1 MTTKY
6 LASIS
11 PSSAA
16 TGCFNSVKGV
26 SVSTVNAGSLVTD
39 NSSTSLENNQ
49 AILKNLPFSWWIAQL
64 NSGAIQYR
72 PVSGLVN
79 WAFVVNGQDVHI
91 TREITDVV
99 IPNRTDSCT
108 RDEVA
113 KTTSLVQ
120 KDNGCLLLTK
130 TIPLLM

>member
-1 MTTKY
+1 MATKY
-6 LASIS
+6 IAAIS

-16 TGCFNSVKGV
+16 TASFNSVKGLAV
-26 SVSTVNAGSLVTD
+26 AAADASRLVADGSLED
-39 NSSTSLENNQ
+39 NQ

-64 NSGAIQYR
+64 NSGAVQYR
-72 PVSGLVN
+72 PVSGEVN

-99 IPNRTDSCT
+99 IPNRTDSCN

-113 KTTSLVQ
+113 KTTDFVQ

-130 TIPLLM
+130 KVSLLM